1 MIRYK
6 PSQTNNAV
14 DALSQLH
21 EDRELTTI
29 ISIYW
34 LDWEQIEVEM
44 NAYSKL
50 LKFCNQIPLQMLII
64 SLFMA
69 DYFIEG
75 EWFY

>member
-1 MIRYK
+1 MLGYDFVIRYK

-64 SLFMA
+64 S
-69 DYFIEG
+69 
-75 EWFY
+75 